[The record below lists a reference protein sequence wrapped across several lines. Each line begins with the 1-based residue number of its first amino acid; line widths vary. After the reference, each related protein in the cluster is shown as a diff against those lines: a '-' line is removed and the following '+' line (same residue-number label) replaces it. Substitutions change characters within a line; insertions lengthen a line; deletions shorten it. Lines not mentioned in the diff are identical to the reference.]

1 MNSCTGGDDVIYVPL
16 WVMGVSMFIEFA
28 IMYYFATIS
37 YKGGFEDG
45 QKNYIPD
52 NPSGNKNIKNLE

>member
-1 MNSCTGGDDVIYVPL
+1 MIYVPL